1 MVYMIGVNG
10 VHDWKNSL
18 FIRKFQYFLHFL
30 HEIVYN
36 ICGKETLEYSSEH
49 SSRNMRTTYSFL
61 LSNLLEQSDYSSVKS
76 FYLSKENQLPVSYS
90 TFSNYVNGNLVP
102 TFERAK
108 EILNTFDA
116 DMSAEDLTDVLDF
129 SKRALKDIDRN
140 EKYIQHGVRMNCEEF
155 GTSKVMLERFLQMR
169 SEELTGKTK
178 SFNAY
183 VCMLIKKDLEASG
196 MLKGGEKI

>member
-10 VHDWKNSL
+10 VHDWKKACL
-18 FIRKFQYFLHFL
+18 YRKNQYFLHFL

-36 ICGKETLEYSSEH
+36 ICGKEKLECSQEYSN
-49 SSRNMRTTYSFL
+49 RNMKTTYSFL
-61 LSNLLEQSDYSSVKS
+61 LSSLLEQNDYSSVKS
-76 FYLSKENQLPVSYS
+76 FYMSKESQLPVSYS

-102 TFERAK
+102 TFERAR
-108 EILNTFDA
+108 EILNIFDA
-116 DMSAEDLTDVLDF
+116 ELSAEDLTDVLEL

-155 GTSKVMLERFLQMR
+155 GTSKVMLERCIQMR

-183 VCMLIKKDLEASG
+183 VCMLIKKDLEVSG

>member
-1 MVYMIGVNG
+1 MVYIIGVNG
-10 VHDWKNSL
+10 VHDWKKSL
-18 FIRKFQYFLHFL
+18 FIGKFQYFLHFL

-36 ICGKETLEYSSEH
+36 ICGKENLEYSSEH

>member
-1 MVYMIGVNG
+1 MYTIGKKACLYR
-10 VHDWKNSL
+10 KN
-18 FIRKFQYFLHFL
+18 QYFLHFL

-36 ICGKETLEYSSEH
+36 ICGKEKFEYSPEH

-61 LSNLLEQSDYSSVKS
+61 LSSLIEQSDCQSVKS
-76 FYLSKENQLPVSYS
+76 FYMAKENQLPVSYS

-102 TFERAK
+102 TFERAR
-108 EILNTFDA
+108 EILNIFDA
-116 DMSAEDLTDVLDF
+116 DLPAEDLTDVLDL
-129 SKRALKDIDRN
+129 SKKALKDIDRN

-155 GTSKVMLERFLQMR
+155 GTSKVMLERCIQMR

-183 VCMLIKKDLEASG
+183 VCMLIKKDLVASG
-196 MLKGGEKI
+196 MLEGGKKI

>member
-1 MVYMIGVNG
+1 
-10 VHDWKNSL
+10 
-18 FIRKFQYFLHFL
+18 
-30 HEIVYN
+30 
-36 ICGKETLEYSSEH
+36 
-49 SSRNMRTTYSFL
+49 MRTTYSFL

-116 DMSAEDLTDVLDF
+116 DMSAEDLTDVLNF

>member
-10 VHDWKNSL
+10 VHDWKKSL

-36 ICGKETLEYSSEH
+36 ICGKENLEYSSEH

-61 LSNLLEQSDYSSVKS
+61 LSSLLEQSDYSSVKS

-155 GTSKVMLERFLQMR
+155 GTSKVMLERFIQMR